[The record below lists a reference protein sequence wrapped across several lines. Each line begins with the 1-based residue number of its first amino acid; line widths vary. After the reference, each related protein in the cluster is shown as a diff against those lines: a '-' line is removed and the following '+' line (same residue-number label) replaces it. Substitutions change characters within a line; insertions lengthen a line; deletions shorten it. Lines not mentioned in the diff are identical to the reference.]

1 MPQEKNQPNVAADDF
16 AALAAAQVEPEIIRE
31 MLKVYLN
38 PEQKEMLGQNM
49 ARGIS
54 LLADL
59 KAQLDTAKAQF
70 KGRITA
76 VEGEIAES
84 ARMLNIGYQM
94 ANVECRVIRN
104 FEHKTVTLYRMDT
117 DPEELVSE
125 RPMTR
130 DELQRKLDFDAAQ
143 AAICTRCGER
153 PARSGDDLC
162 PQCDEEYQAEMAKK
176 D

>member
-1 MPQEKNQPNVAADDF
+1 MAKEKNQPDQETPESLAEVAAEV
-16 AALAAAQVEPEIIRE
+16 AAEMAQVEPEITRE
-31 MLKVYLN
+31 MLKVFLS
-38 PEQKEMLGQNM
+38 PEQKEKLGQGM

-59 KAQLDTAKAQF
+59 KAQLETAKAQF

-84 ARMLNIGYQM
+84 ARMMNIGYQM
-94 ANVECRVIRN
+94 DLIECRVIRD

-117 DPEELVSE
+117 DPEEFVSE

-130 DELQRKLDFDAAQ
+130 DELQRKLDFDAQTA
-143 AAICTRCGER
+143 
-153 PARSGDDLC
+153 PAPR
-162 PQCDEEYQAEMAKK
+162 DEEDPEAA
-176 D
+176 